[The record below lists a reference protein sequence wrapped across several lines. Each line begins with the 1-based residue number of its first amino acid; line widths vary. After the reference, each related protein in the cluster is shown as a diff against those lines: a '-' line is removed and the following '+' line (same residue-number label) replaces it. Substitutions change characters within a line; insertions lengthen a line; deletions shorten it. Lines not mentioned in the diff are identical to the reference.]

1 MRIRIFPQLDTL
13 ILFFLL
19 FMILCFVFA
28 SLACS
33 PMVMDDSIYRT
44 CLEKQLSMNYKFQ
57 VKKED
62 LVYSIHWPA
71 DLVALRSRT

>member
-28 SLACS
+28 SLACW
-33 PMVMDDSIYRT
+33 PMVMDDSIYGT

-62 LVYSIHWPA
+62 LVYSIHRPA